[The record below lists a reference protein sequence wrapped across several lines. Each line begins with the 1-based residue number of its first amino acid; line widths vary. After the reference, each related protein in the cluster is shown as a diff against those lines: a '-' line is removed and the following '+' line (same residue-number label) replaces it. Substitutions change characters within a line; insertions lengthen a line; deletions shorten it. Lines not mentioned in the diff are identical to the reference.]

1 VAGVGATGPATAS
14 SASPGAGETAPLFGG
29 FRGGRKRKDGLA
41 PGSPEALAADREK
54 DRLRKE
60 RQRDR
65 QRGPDPAPLPSVA
78 GAPAAAPG
86 ALGADPGLEGAPVL
100 PWEAKMLE
108 PLFEQL
114 LPAVEELSVNQIASR
129 ATKARLPVEMVREIE
144 TDAKWSTPA
153 KKALEIA
160 GPQVAAKWLNKTG
173 ISAENQPEVVLGT
186 AVASILAGHV
196 LLLRRLDKLIAVA
209 NAPTAR
215 PAPEAPK
222 A

>member
-1 VAGVGATGPATAS
+1 
-14 SASPGAGETAPLFGG
+14 
-29 FRGGRKRKDGLA
+29 
-41 PGSPEALAADREK
+41 
-54 DRLRKE
+54 
-60 RQRDR
+60 
-65 QRGPDPAPLPSVA
+65 
-78 GAPAAAPG
+78 
-86 ALGADPGLEGAPVL
+86 
-100 PWEAKMLE
+100 MLE

-129 ATKARLPVEMVREIE
+129 AVKARLPGEIIKEIE
-144 TDAKWSTPA
+144 ADAKWSTPA

-160 GPQVAAKWLNKTG
+160 GPQVAAKWLNRTG

-209 NAPTAR
+209 NVPTVKPGQT
-215 PAPEAPK
+215 PAPAEAPK